1 MDCVWYRQTKVLFP
15 TDSRCWFRK
24 QNGNRP
30 WRWVTLLY
38 SRRTCGYIHLVW
50 AELHRAYRALP
61 RWADVHQP
69 SGRPFGHAAT
79 PYWPICLIVCL
90 IVFNLALACG
100 SKGLPTENR
109 LGYCSVGKRPVKV
122 RSGYPDVL
130 GNGDHWF
137 VGWPE
142 MVLFLC
148 SFFMVGVRNRGNGCN
163 GVGMAVNR

>member
-1 MDCVWYRQTKVLFP
+1 MLVQKAKRQP
-15 TDSRCWFRK
+15 TMEVSDIVIQQKNLRLYTSSLGWTAS
-24 QNGNRP
+24 GLSGTSALG
-30 WRWVTLLY
+30 WRASALGSAV
-38 SRRTCGYIHLVW
+38 RT
-50 AELHRAYRALP
+50 R
-61 RWADVHQP
+61 
-69 SGRPFGHAAT
+69 GHALLT
-79 PYWPICLIVCL
+79 DLFNC
-90 IVFNLALACG
+90 VFNLALACG

-148 SFFMVGVRNRGNGCN
+148 SFFIVGVRNRGNGCN